1 MRLVSVVT
9 RTGLRLWAAL
19 EDDRRS
25 LGLKI
30 ALIVLLLL
38 AAALLEAPR

>member
-1 MRLVSVVT
+1 MRLVSAVT

-19 EDDRRS
+19 EDDRRCV
-25 LGLKI
+25 GLKI

-38 AAALLEAPR
+38 AAALLEVPR